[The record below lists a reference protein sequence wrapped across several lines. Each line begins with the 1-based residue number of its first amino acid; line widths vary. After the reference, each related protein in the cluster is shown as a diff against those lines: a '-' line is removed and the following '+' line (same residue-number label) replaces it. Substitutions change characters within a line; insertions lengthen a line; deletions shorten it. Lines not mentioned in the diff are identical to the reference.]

1 MIYIHIYIL
10 IYIYTYIYQYEQ
22 QAEEE
27 ARREMRLMRLT
38 RQPFNLSSKAFC
50 RSAALP
56 LCSDRLSLS
65 LPLSLPLLLFCLR
78 CSSLSV
84 CLSVR
89 L

>member
-1 MIYIHIYIL
+1 MIYIHIYIH
-10 IYIYTYIYQYEQ
+10 IYQYEQ

-65 LPLSLPLLLFCLR
+65 LSLLLFCLR

>member
-1 MIYIHIYIL
+1 MIYIHIYL
-10 IYIYTYIYQYEQ
+10 YIYPYIYQYEQ

-65 LPLSLPLLLFCLR
+65 LPLPLLLFCLR